1 MVVDL
6 PAVVPIAQRLV
17 AEAGAAER
25 VEVQAADFLAGPP
38 GGGPYDVAVA
48 RAIVQVLGPAE
59 AARALAN
66 VGRALRS
73 GGELYIVGNVLE
85 DSRLAPRSAVLFNL
99 VLLNFYDRGEAYT
112 LAEHREWL
120 RAAGFEDVQVDWNT
134 MPAGNSVVRARK
146 R

>member
-6 PAVVPIAQRLV
+6 PAVVLIAQRLV

-25 VEVQAADFLAGPP
+25 VAVQAADFLAGPP
-38 GGGPYDVAVA
+38 PGGPYDVAVA

-85 DSRLAPRSAVLFNL
+85 ESRLAPRSAVLFNL